1 MASKTQAGFGE
12 VAEVLRRSTVQVSSG
27 RGFGSGVILGADG
40 LIATNA
46 HVVGS
51 TQARVKLW
59 DGRMLEAVVS
69 TRDRARDLAM
79 LRVSG
84 SELPAATL
92 ADSSKVRV
100 GELVFAIGSPM
111 GFAGAL
117 STGVIHATG
126 MVRGLG
132 PSSWLQADVQLAPGN
147 SGGPLADAQG
157 RVVGINTMVASGLA
171 LAVPSNAVANFLAYG
186 TEDVA
191 LGVELRPVRM
201 LLEIKNRKESRIGLL
216 ILKVI
221 PGSAASLASLM
232 IGDAVVGANET
243 LFRSVNDLEIALQGR
258 GERVLQLLFVR
269 GDRRKIRKVAV
280 RLGAAVRAAA

>member
-1 MASKTQAGFGE
+1 

-40 LIATNA
+40 LIVTNA
-46 HVVGS
+46 HVVGA
-51 TQARVKLW
+51 TQAKVKLW

-79 LRVSG
+79 LRASG
-84 SELPAATL
+84 AGLPAATL

-111 GFAGAL
+111 GFVGAL
-117 STGVIHATG
+117 STGVIHSTG
-126 MVRGLG
+126 TVRGLG
-132 PSSWLQADVQLAPGN
+132 PNSWLQADVQLATGN

-157 RVVGINTMVASGLA
+157 RVVGINTMVAGGLA

-191 LGVELRPVRM
+191 LGVELQRVRM
-201 LLEIKNRKESRIGLL
+201 LLENKSRKESRIGLL
-216 ILKVI
+216 ILKVN

-232 IGDAVVGANET
+232 IGDVLAGANET

-269 GDRRKIRKVAV
+269 GKRRSIRKVSV
-280 RLGAAVRAAA
+280 RLGPAVRAAA